1 MNNIINKELEDIKH
15 MYNYSYESSKKY
27 KKYSDISNII
37 LILQQP
43 LFTIA
48 FYNKFCYKRF
58 LPLSTIIPAIHSY
71 LNFQKKHNDYF
82 NSGQEYYKLYNTYN
96 NKKFDN
102 LDKTHNEIIKLKLII
117 SQNHPPIDN
126 DIYNL
131 TNKIL

>member
-15 MYNYSYESSKKY
+15 MYNCCYESSKKY

-37 LILQQP
+37 LILNQP

-58 LPLSTIIPAIHSY
+58 LPLCTIIPAIHSY
-71 LNFQKKHNDYF
+71 LNYQKEDNNYF
-82 NSGQEYYKLYNTYN
+82 NSGQEYYKLYNKYK
-96 NKKFDN
+96 NKTFDN
-102 LDKTHNEIIKLKLII
+102 PDEIYNEIIKVKLII
-117 SQNHPPIDN
+117 SQNHSTIDN

-131 TNKIL
+131 INNKS